1 MRNTLYIILLVLLS
15 FQVHSQTPGFIS
27 RFLFLDTEL
36 DLIGDSSSYSI
47 GLYDY
52 FPPRECRH
60 ILIEFSTDSIA
71 ISNVMALPFSLY
83 LISRNSSDSILFTI
97 CDNWQYDNGQLVL
110 RAYAAIQEKD
120 IPGGREFL
128 LKDILNN
135 YANLENVM
143 KNAFDILY
151 YNKKMESY
159 APVDIPQLEAISP
172 RWPNEKKLKFYA
184 DFCPIDITTR
194 IIFDFEEDDL
204 NEY

>member
-36 DLIGDSSSYSI
+36 DLIGDSSPYSI

-71 ISNVMALPFSLY
+71 ISNVMALPFSLH
-83 LISRNSSDSILFTI
+83 LISRNSNDSILFTI
-97 CDNWQYDNGQLVL
+97 CDNWLYDNGRLIL
-110 RAYAAIQEKD
+110 HAYAAIQEKD
-120 IPGGREFL
+120 IPGGRGFL

-143 KNAFDILY
+143 KNSFEILY
-151 YNKKMESY
+151 YNKKMKLY
-159 APVDIPQLEAISP
+159 APVEISQLEVSSP
-172 RWPNEKKLKFYA
+172 RWSNEKKLKFYA
-184 DFCPIDITTR
+184 DFCPIDFTPR
-194 IIFDFEEDDL
+194 KIFDFEEEDL
-204 NEY
+204 DEY